1 MQVGE
6 LKILDDIILSL
17 FPLLSLFPPLSLFLS
32 LSPQTRV
39 YEAMRR
45 VDDVIDLKVT
55 TLFTHSHAYYII
67 IIPWPAA
74 RLQKWLL
81 AAAVGAELVAI
92 VCECRGWLAS
102 FSADKNPWT
111 STSTSK
117 NLMVTKFLPLISP
130 KVTKYFHTDCLQ
142 VRSCPLLQ

>member
-1 MQVGE
+1 MIEFMMQVGE

-17 FPLLSLFPPLSLFLS
+17 FPLLSLPSLLSLSSSLS

-67 IIPWPAA
+67 IVPWPAA
-74 RLQKWLL
+74 RLQK
-81 AAAVGAELVAI
+81 
-92 VCECRGWLAS
+92 
-102 FSADKNPWT
+102 
-111 STSTSK
+111 
-117 NLMVTKFLPLISP
+117 
-130 KVTKYFHTDCLQ
+130 
-142 VRSCPLLQ
+142 